1 LRLITA
7 GPASVGLFFTLSGF
21 VLALPWARDRPQSY
35 GEFLV
40 KRFFRL
46 YVPFAAAIVLAAIMC
61 RYADAGPI
69 PSLSGWFNQSWTG
82 PVSIE
87 LILAHLFMIG
97 TQASMSLDNVMWSLV
112 HEARISL
119 VFPLLIAAT
128 MARPVQ
134 VAAAGVALFALVST
148 PSVFAWVSGQLER
161 PGALWQ
167 IATIL
172 DTLRYVIYFVV
183 GILLALRLRP
193 IVRTLGTLPAWQRV
207 GLWLLALALLLAH
220 VGVFSDG
227 LWAAGAA
234 LLIAL
239 SLSSTRA
246 AGVLGLAPL
255 RWLGRVSYSL
265 YLVHLPIL
273 LGIIQLGHGRLA
285 LGWLLVISCSLALA
299 AAEIFNR
306 LVERPSQ
313 RLGQRIGARMQ
324 APRAH
329 P

>member
-1 LRLITA
+1 
-7 GPASVGLFFTLSGF
+7 LS
-21 VLALPWARDRPQSY
+21 S
-35 GEFLV
+35 
-40 KRFFRL
+40 
-46 YVPFAAAIVLAAIMC
+46 
-61 RYADAGPI
+61 
-69 PSLSGWFNQSWTG
+69 WFNQSWRES
-82 PVSIE
+82 VSVE

-119 VFPLLIAAT
+119 VFPLLIVAT
-128 MARPVQ
+128 MARPLQ
-134 VAAAGVALFALVST
+134 VAAASAAAFAIVSAA
-148 PSVFAWVSGQLER
+148 SVFAWVSGQLDL

-172 DTLRYVIYFVV
+172 DTLRYVIYFVA

-193 IVRTLGTLPAWQRV
+193 IVRTFGALPAVQRI
-207 GLWLLALALLLAH
+207 GLWLLALAFLLAH
-220 VGVFSDG
+220 VGVYSDG

-239 SLSSTRA
+239 SLSSIRSSR
-246 AGVLGLAPL
+246 VLRLAPL

-273 LGIIQLGHGRLA
+273 LGVIQVGYGRLA
-285 LGWLLVISCSLALA
+285 LGWLLVISCTLALA

-306 LVERPSQ
+306 TVERPSQ
-313 RLGQRIGARMQ
+313 RLGHRIGARMQ
-324 APRAH
+324 DQRARR
-329 P
+329 